1 MKIEELKRLAESA
14 KKAHGG
20 LPWQITMARHDGVTH
35 YHVRG
40 HCEPAIAVVPHEYW
54 EDNYEPPV
62 DDYGY
67 IQPDERMDCDPV
79 RVDIARYIAAANP
92 AAVLELIAEVDRQR
106 GYADDLTIALES
118 SEKQLKDSRA
128 NDYTAMCYLA
138 DCRMAVGDN
147 GKRMLP
153 EFVEYLRQLRQQ
165 RDELLAALKD
175 ARELVDDWGAYATA
189 YMQEKHDLAGDLD
202 RLDAAISKVEK

>member
-1 MKIEELKRLAESA
+1 MNIEELKRLAESA

-79 RVDIARYIAAANP
+79 RVDIARHIAAASP
-92 AAVLELIAEVDRQR
+92 AAILELIA
-106 GYADDLTIALES
+106 
-118 SEKQLKDSRA
+118 
-128 NDYTAMCYLA
+128 
-138 DCRMAVGDN
+138 
-147 GKRMLP
+147 
-153 EFVEYLRQLRQQ
+153 QLRKA
-165 RDELLAALKD
+165 REERNKLLAALKD

-202 RLDAAISKVEK
+202 RLDAAISKVEEQS